1 MNGIESLALRLAISL
16 GIGLLIGA
24 ERERRKGTGPGRGP
38 AGIRTFALV
47 ALAGGLALAFGG
59 ELILAVSALA
69 VGALSVVAYRK
80 SRAADPGL
88 TTEVALLTT
97 LLLGALAVREPALA
111 AGLAV
116 AVAILLASRTKL
128 HRFVRTVLTEQELHD
143 ALLFAAAALV
153 ILPLTPDRTVGPL
166 GVFNPRTLWKLVV
179 LVMAISAF
187 GYIAQRILPSRLG
200 LPLAGLASGFV
211 SSTATIAAMGERAAR
226 DEKLRRPAVAGAVLS
241 SVATI
246 VQMAIVLFATSR
258 PTLSA
263 MRMPLLFAGAAA
275 VAYGLV
281 FAFRLARA
289 RAGDAAPRG
298 RAFDLK
304 VSILFAVTV
313 SAILFLAAVVQR
325 WLGSRGLDIA
335 VGLAGFA
342 DAHAAAISAAS
353 LAAAGKIAPADAVVP
368 ILVAM
373 STNTVSK
380 AVAAVTAGGRRFAL
394 QTIPGLLLVI
404 GSAWAGTLLVGR

>member
-1 MNGIESLALRLAISL
+1 MNGIESLPLRLAISL

-24 ERERRKGTGPGRGP
+24 ERERRKGTGPGRGA

-47 ALAGGLALAFGG
+47 ALAGGVSLSFGE
-59 ELILAVSALA
+59 ELVLAVSALA
-69 VGALSVVAYRK
+69 IGALAVVAYRRT
-80 SRAADPGL
+80 RAADPGL

-97 LLLGALAVREPALA
+97 FLLGALAVREPALA

-116 AVAILLASRTKL
+116 AVAILLAARTKL

-153 ILPLTPDRTVGPL
+153 VLPLTPDRPVGPFA
-166 GVFNPRTLWKLVV
+166 VFNPRTLWKLVV
-179 LVMAISAF
+179 LVMAISAC
-187 GYIAQRILPSRLG
+187 GYIAQRLLPSRLG

-211 SSTATIAAMGERAAR
+211 SSTATIAAMGQRAAR
-226 DEKLRRPAVAGAVLS
+226 EERLCRPAVAGAVLS

-258 PTLSA
+258 PVFDA
-263 MRMPLLFAGAAA
+263 MRYPLLLAGAAA

-289 RAGDAAPRG
+289 SAGDAAPKG

-304 VSILFAVTV
+304 ISLLFAVTV
-313 SAILFLAAVVQR
+313 SAILFLGAAVQR
-325 WLGSRGLDIA
+325 WLGPSGLVVA

-353 LAAAGKIAPADAVVP
+353 LVAAGKIAATDAVVP

-373 STNTVSK
+373 STNTVGK
-380 AVAAVTAGGRRFAL
+380 AVAAVTAGGRRFAA
-394 QTIPGLLLVI
+394 QTIPGLLLI
-404 GSAWAGTLLVGR
+404 ILAAWAGFLMLR